1 DILQNGTYVIRSI
14 DVQGSVLEEHEQ
26 VVEGL
31 ADLYVEKTAQGG
43 LTLYGRME
51 NTNHISVTFKEKKEA
66 VKVEKQENGL
76 YQGSYMPKENGSY
89 VFQSEAADDAPLG
102 MTATYE
108 VTDITEQPKEEPKKE
123 EQSEVKEIHI
133 TNEQG
138 LKDIA
143 KAPDKTYILDSDIT
157 VTADSIMV
165 EKEFTGTLEGNGHVI
180 KGLKQ
185 PLFTSLNKAAIRN
198 VNLSSEISSTSNSAA
213 LAVNAKDTKIDGVGI
228 LVKIASQRSASGM
241 LVSAANT
248 SIGNSYV
255 SGEITGEAGAS
266 GFVVSGNAEI
276 SNSYATGIIEGKQS
290 AYGFGKESS
299 ITNCYAAV
307 YVEGKET
314 GNFNG
319 ESSKLE
325 SSFYDISVAS
335 KEEPRA
341 QEYTSA
347 QMVSGGLVIDGFQ
360 QTKGSYPSSKKE
372 ITDKY
377 SEEAKKLSAL
387 STLAVSTQTSLMG
400 LTKDV
405 ALPSS

>member
-1 DILQNGTYVIRSI
+1 
-14 DVQGSVLEEHEQ
+14 
-26 VVEGL
+26 
-31 ADLYVEKTAQGG
+31 
-43 LTLYGRME
+43 
-51 NTNHISVTFKEKKEA
+51 
-66 VKVEKQENGL
+66 
-76 YQGSYMPKENGSY
+76 
-89 VFQSEAADDAPLG
+89 
-102 MTATYE
+102 
-108 VTDITEQPKEEPKKE
+108 KEEPKKE
-123 EQSEVKEIHI
+123 EQPQEVKEIHI

-143 KAPDKTYILDSDIT
+143 KAPDKTYILDSDIA
-157 VTADSIMV
+157 VTSDSILI

-185 PLFTSLNKAAIRN
+185 PLFTSLKKANIN
-198 VNLSSEISSTSNSAA
+198 DVNLSSIIDTDADTAA
-213 LAVNAKDTKIDGVGI
+213 LALRAADTKINGVGI
-228 LVKIASQRSASGM
+228 LAVIHSKQTAAGM
-241 LVSAANT
+241 LVNNTNT
-248 SIGNSYV
+248 SIENSYV

-276 SNSYATGIIEGKQS
+276 SNSYVTGVIEGKQS

-314 GNFNG
+314 GNFNE

-325 SSFYDISVAS
+325 SCFYDISVAS

-347 QMVSGGLVIDGFQ
+347 QLISGDLAIDGFQ

-405 ALPSS
+405 ALPSSTGKETVSWSAKGNVGINGNTLLAKVSTDPTKDTDGELIAATKSG